1 MTVDGRR
8 ARGDATRLKVARQ
21 AAMTATVSGLDS
33 ITVGTLAEQT
43 GVSKSGIL
51 TVFPNR
57 EAIQLAAVAEAREMF
72 LEHVVLPVWNK
83 QPGRKRLRAFIDSWV
98 QYVRDG
104 VFPGGCFVA
113 IAAVE
118 FGTRD
123 GVVPDA
129 VRALKREWLDAL
141 ATEFRVAGSA
151 NPEDDAFKVD
161 AFLAAGS
168 SNYEL
173 FDDAR
178 ALTRARKFAL
188 EVIG

>member
-1 MTVDGRR
+1 
-8 ARGDATRLKVARQ
+8 
-21 AAMTATVSGLDS
+21 MTATVSGLDS
-33 ITVGTLAEQT
+33 ITVGSLAEQT

-83 QPGRKRLRAFIDSWV
+83 EPGRKRLRAFIDSWV

-141 ATEFRVAGSA
+141 AAEFRVAGSRH
-151 NPEDDAFKVD
+151 PDDDAFKVD

-168 SNYEL
+168 ASYEL